1 MSLLDA
7 IPSSVLPPLPVA
19 IPLAVCAL
27 ILMLSKR
34 LHHYMPDILAT
45 ITALVAS
52 GLCVLIALRA
62 TESGPLVYWF
72 GGWTPRD
79 GHAVGIGF
87 QIDAAS
93 AWIAAFIGLLYAA
106 AFVFAWGYFTNV
118 HGHFQVLMLL
128 FLAAM
133 TGFCFTRDLFNL
145 FVWFEV
151 MSVAAFA
158 LTAYRLE
165 GSALSGALNFTVTNS
180 LAGFMMLGGIGLIYA
195 RAGTLDF
202 EGLRLAV
209 AANARDP
216 VVAAAFCL
224 IAVALMIKAAMVP
237 FQFWLADAH
246 AVAPSP
252 VSVIF
257 SGAMVS
263 LGLFGLAKLT
273 WVVFSGSDRIMAAL
287 ADAMIGLGSLTAILG
302 GVMALRQRHLKRMLA
317 FSTISH
323 AGIMILGIGVLSQAG
338 AGGLLVYLV
347 GHGLVKGALF
357 MVAGILLAT
366 RASIDEIG
374 LRGLGRG
381 IEPAGI
387 AMALGGLLL
396 AGLPVGL
403 LDQGT
408 HLMQGALDERGH
420 RVALVATVLGCG
432 LTGAA
437 VLRGA
442 GRIFLGW
449 GAVAGDE
456 ARAPSEDEQEKA
468 DRPLWLM
475 LAPCLV
481 LLALNLA
488 APAGPVE
495 DLVRN
500 AVPNFLHLTE
510 PQAALPHGIAWLPW
524 LSVVLAVALAGYDLS
539 RGHLPRALLKL
550 GGATASPFRLLD
562 VAHSGLIGDY
572 VTWIVVGL
580 ALLAGRLALA

>member
-1 MSLLDA
+1 
-7 IPSSVLPPLPVA
+7 
-19 IPLAVCAL
+19 
-27 ILMLSKR
+27 
-34 LHHYMPDILAT
+34 
-45 ITALVAS
+45 
-52 GLCVLIALRA
+52 
-62 TESGPLVYWF
+62 
-72 GGWTPRD
+72 
-79 GHAVGIGF
+79 
-87 QIDAAS
+87 
-93 AWIAAFIGLLYAA
+93 
-106 AFVFAWGYFTNV
+106 
-118 HGHFQVLMLL
+118 
-128 FLAAM
+128 
-133 TGFCFTRDLFNL
+133 
-145 FVWFEV
+145 
-151 MSVAAFA
+151 
-158 LTAYRLE
+158 
-165 GSALSGALNFTVTNS
+165 
-180 LAGFMMLGGIGLIYA
+180 
-195 RAGTLDF
+195 
-202 EGLRLAV
+202 
-209 AANARDP
+209 
-216 VVAAAFCL
+216 
-224 IAVALMIKAAMVP
+224 
-237 FQFWLADAH
+237 
-246 AVAPSP
+246 
-252 VSVIF
+252 
-257 SGAMVS
+257 
-263 LGLFGLAKLT
+263 
-273 WVVFSGSDRIMAAL
+273 
-287 ADAMIGLGSLTAILG
+287 
-302 GVMALRQRHLKRMLA
+302 MALRQRHLKRMLA

-374 LRGLGRG
+374 LRGLGKG

-475 LAPCLV
+475 LAPCLF
-481 LLALNLA
+481 LLALDLA
-488 APAGPVE
+488 APAGPVNE
-495 DLVRN
+495 LVRN
-500 AVPNFLHLTE
+500 AVPNFLHMTE
-510 PQAALPHGIAWLPW
+510 RQDALPHGIAWLPW
-524 LSVVLAVALAGYDLS
+524 LSVALAFVIAGYDLS
-539 RGHLPRALLKL
+539 REHLPRLLLKL
-550 GGATASPFRLLD
+550 GGGAQAGPFRVLD
-562 VAHSGLIGDY
+562 AAHSGLIGDY